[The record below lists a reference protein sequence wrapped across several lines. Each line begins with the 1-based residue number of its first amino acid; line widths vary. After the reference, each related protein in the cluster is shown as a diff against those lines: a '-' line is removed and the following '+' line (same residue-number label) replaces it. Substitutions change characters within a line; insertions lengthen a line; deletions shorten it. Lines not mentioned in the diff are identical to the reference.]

1 LYPQTF
7 TGLAPG
13 IHINLVAFF
22 LLGLAGSYAIN
33 SPIALALAV
42 FIAAMSITHIFVDFV
57 PSIYLGAPDEDSA
70 LSVLPGH
77 EMLIK
82 GKAHEAVLLSISGG
96 LAGIFLLILLSPVF
110 ILFLPGIFN
119 LFNQK
124 FVMLIVLLV
133 TSFFLFYFEKKS
145 RSWAIILFILAGLL
159 GIASLNLNLK
169 EPLLPLFT
177 GLFGASSLVTSITK
191 KKKLPEQKTSSFKKL
206 KVKKKSF
213 LRVIFASLIA
223 SPFCSFLPSLGN
235 SQAAILGSEVTG
247 DLNRKEFLILL
258 GTVNVLVMG
267 LSFVTLYSI
276 NKSRTGSAV
285 AIGKLFQI
293 IPLNYLII
301 ILFTILI
308 SGIAAF
314 FLTNFLAKNFSK
326 RISKINYSKLSFGV
340 LIILVLIT
348 LFFSGILGFLV
359 FIVSACL
366 GLVCIFLNIRRTHLM
381 GCLLL
386 PTILYYL
393 L

>member
-1 LYPQTF
+1 
-7 TGLAPG
+7 
-13 IHINLVAFF
+13 
-22 LLGLAGSYAIN
+22 
-33 SPIALALAV
+33 
-42 FIAAMSITHIFVDFV
+42 
-57 PSIYLGAPDEDSA
+57 
-70 LSVLPGH
+70 
-77 EMLIK
+77 
-82 GKAHEAVLLSISGG
+82 
-96 LAGIFLLILLSPVF
+96 
-110 ILFLPGIFN
+110 
-119 LFNQK
+119 
-124 FVMLIVLLV
+124 MLIVLLV